1 MAFKNPESD
10 DASETGIGDE
20 AKTSEEFI
28 QQDGPQCIY
37 DHMYFDFGHH
47 RYPRQYNG
55 RNIFEDNKIN
65 QVCRMFHI
73 DSSLEQADLYASST
87 GCRRRNT

>member
-1 MAFKNPESD
+1 MMRVRLELAMKPRHQKSSFN
-10 DASETGIGDE
+10 
-20 AKTSEEFI
+20 KTVLK
-28 QQDGPQCIY
+28 CIY

-55 RNIFEDNKIN
+55 MNIFEDNKIN